1 MPPSGGGQLY
11 PASWDMTT
19 PFPFGCLP
27 AVPWDIN
34 PKEMGSLG
42 AMEPAV
48 GDGACRR
55 GYGRPE
61 RERLH
66 MTSLFL
72 LWLLLRPI
80 PFRVPASGS
89 IIWHSLASAPPDPL
103 PGSGLR

>member
-27 AVPWDIN
+27 AVLWDIN

-48 GDGACRR
+48 EDTG
-55 GYGRPE
+55 GRSVSDRTRP
-61 RERLH
+61 RFF
-66 MTSLFL
+66 SLAFA
-72 LWLLLRPI
+72 P
-80 PFRVPASGS
+80 PDPPTGVPASG
-89 IIWHSLASAPPDPL
+89 IGYGFYHV
-103 PGSGLR
+103 